1 MLYSR
6 NAERVT
12 ERTLSIAQRW
22 PELQFRLAQ
31 SVEAGMEPGLSW
43 NGSTAGALQIQ
54 MKRWRAVL
62 EPNGIKGLDWQDWA
76 SYPKEP

>member
-1 MLYSR
+1 
-6 NAERVT
+6 
-12 ERTLSIAQRW
+12 
-22 PELQFRLAQ
+22 
-31 SVEAGMEPGLSW
+31 MEPGLSW

-62 EPNGIKGLDWQDWA
+62 EPNGIHGLDWQDWA